1 MPFITEEIYHQLRPQ
16 SVDLCIS
23 IQSKT
28 VDANTTILAQG
39 NLLKQ
44 VITAL
49 RDARNKNQIK
59 PKESIVLYIQTE
71 NETAFTAITSIIAK
85 QVNAASI
92 VFINQAV
99 VPSIVVAIEKD
110 KFYIESE
117 KKLDTASLQTDLI
130 KDLAHQ
136 QNFLSSVQ
144 RKLSNEKFVQNAN
157 PNVLAMEQK
166 KLADTIARIKTIE
179 ESLATL
185 Q

>member
-1 MPFITEEIYHQLRPQ
+1 MYHQ
-16 SVDLCIS
+16 
-23 IQSKT
+23 
-28 VDANTTILAQG
+28 
-39 NLLKQ
+39 
-44 VITAL
+44 
-49 RDARNKNQIK
+49 
-59 PKESIVLYIQTE
+59 
-71 NETAFTAITSIIAK
+71 
-85 QVNAASI
+85 
-92 VFINQAV
+92 
-99 VPSIVVAIEKD
+99 VVAIEKD

-144 RKLSNEKFVQNAN
+144 KKLSNEKFVQNAN
-157 PNVLAMEQK
+157 PNVLVMEQK